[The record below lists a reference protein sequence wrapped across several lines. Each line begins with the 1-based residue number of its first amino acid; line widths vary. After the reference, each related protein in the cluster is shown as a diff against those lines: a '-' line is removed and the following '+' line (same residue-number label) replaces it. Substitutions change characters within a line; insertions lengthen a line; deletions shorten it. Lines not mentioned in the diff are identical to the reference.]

1 MEKDTAIKVTHVSK
15 TFKLYYDKANTLK
28 EKILFF
34 SKKNKSK
41 DAILHVLKDINLT
54 IKKGESVA
62 LIGTNGSGK
71 STLLKL
77 MTKIIY
83 PKINFIKINDKNY
96 LSK

>member
-1 MEKDTAIKVTHVSK
+1 MEKNVAIKVTHVSK
-15 TFKLYYDKANTLK
+15 DFKLYYDKANTLK

-41 DAILHVLKDINLT
+41 NEILHVLKDINLT

-77 MTKIIY
+77 MTKII
-83 PKINFIKINDKNY
+83 
-96 LSK
+96 